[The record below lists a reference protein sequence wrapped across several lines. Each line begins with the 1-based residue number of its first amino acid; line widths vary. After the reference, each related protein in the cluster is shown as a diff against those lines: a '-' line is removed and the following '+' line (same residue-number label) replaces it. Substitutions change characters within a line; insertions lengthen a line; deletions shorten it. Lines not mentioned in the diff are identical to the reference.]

1 MDTWVLAAK
10 SITQHISPTDLVTR
24 GGLDV
29 IALLILVGW
38 LYRRRPSA
46 PAMPLVLVAL
56 NTGLFAAMSTIS
68 AGKFPAGVGF
78 GLFGILSLV
87 RLRSAAF
94 TLRDVAYTFVAL
106 VVALCTG
113 LPQRDTWLVVALD
126 AVVLVAVL
134 LVDDPRGYRPPTRTV
149 RLTLDRI
156 YDDPALIAGDV
167 AFRFGRA
174 PLSLVVDEVDYVRET
189 TRVSARYPV
198 PADEAGTA
206 GGEGATGG
214 EGADGQDGSDG
225 RDSGGRERAG
235 AV

>member
-1 MDTWVLAAK
+1 MHAAVTVLAAK
-10 SITQHISPTDLVTR
+10 SITDHIAPADLIAR

-29 IALLILVGW
+29 IALLILIGF

-46 PAMPLVLVAL
+46 PAMPLVLAAL
-56 NTGLFAAMSTIS
+56 NVGLFAAMSTIS

-106 VVALCTG
+106 VIALCTG
-113 LPQRDTWLVVALD
+113 LPQRQTWLVVALD

-134 LVDDPRGYRPPTRTV
+134 VVDDPRSYGAPTRTV
-149 RLTLDRI
+149 KLTLDRI
-156 YDDPALIAGDV
+156 YEDPSLITQDV

-174 PLSLVVDEVDYVRET
+174 PLSVVVDEVDYVRET
-189 TRVSARYPV
+189 TRVSARYPAS
-198 PADEAGTA
+198 PDEPGTGTDTA
-206 GGEGATGG
+206 SQEQVMAP
-214 EGADGQDGSDG
+214 
-225 RDSGGRERAG
+225 
-235 AV
+235 

>member
-1 MDTWVLAAK
+1 MHALVLAAK
-10 SITQHISPTDLVTR
+10 GITSHIAPMDLMTR

-29 IALLILVGW
+29 MALLILVGW

-94 TLRDVAYTFVAL
+94 TLRDVAYTFVTL
-106 VVALCTG
+106 VTALCTG
-113 LPQRDTWLVVALD
+113 LPHRQMWLVAALD
-126 AVVLVAVL
+126 AVVLLAVL
-134 LVDDPRGYRPPTRTV
+134 LVDDPKSYEPPTRTV

-156 YDDPALIAGDV
+156 YPEPALIAHDV
-167 AFRFGRA
+167 ALRFGRA
-174 PLSLVVDEVDYVRET
+174 PLSVVVDEVDYVRET

-198 PADEAGTA
+198 PS
-206 GGEGATGG
+206 GEPVAAPDA
-214 EGADGQDGSDG
+214 EQ
-225 RDSGGRERAG
+225 REQ
-235 AV
+235 VTS